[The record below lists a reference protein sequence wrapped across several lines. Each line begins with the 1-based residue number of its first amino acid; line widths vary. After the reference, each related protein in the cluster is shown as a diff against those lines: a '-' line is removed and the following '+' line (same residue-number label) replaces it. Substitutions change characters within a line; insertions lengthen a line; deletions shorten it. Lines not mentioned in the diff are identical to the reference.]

1 MVRRTSLLLLTHAC
15 GGAGFL
21 LGLGQETPTGN
32 GNDKSKDK
40 QRKPAKTP
48 PPIAVIAGTVFRDPG
63 FAFPGARI
71 RLEPAP
77 QSATSDTIR
86 GKVKVKVKKMEAVS
100 DQRGEFAFRV
110 PPVPMRYNLSI
121 TATGHLPDQR
131 EVIVAGEGRQ
141 DVFVTLKPA
150 P

>member
-1 MVRRTSLLLLTHAC
+1 MLRRTSFLLLSHAC
-15 GGAGFL
+15 GNAGFL
-21 LGLGQETPTGN
+21 HGFGQETRTGS
-32 GNDKSKDK
+32 DKHKSRDK
-40 QRKPAKTP
+40 QKLAKTP
-48 PPIAVIAGTVFRDPG
+48 PPIAVVAGTVFRDPG

-77 QSATSDTIR
+77 EPATSHNVR
-86 GKVKVKVKKMEAVS
+86 GKVKVKKMEAVS

-110 PPVPMRYNLSI
+110 PPVPMRYNLNI
-121 TATGHLPDQR
+121 TAAGHLPDQR